1 MSFDI
6 NIINQNKIEA
16 LNSIRNFH
24 QISPSQLLAFEN
36 FVADLLNENQLYNF
50 IGKSTINDIWHRHI
64 LDSIQLVKYLNNFTD
79 KFADFGSGAGFPG
92 VILSIAGVKEIHLI
106 EKAFRKADF
115 LRKVKNISPNKI
127 YVHQKKLE
135 EINNLKFD
143 CIVSRALAPLDKLLN
158 YANIFLAENGYCLFL
173 KGKNLP
179 QEIILA
185 KQSFNFDYE
194 LFSSITNAESN
205 IIKISKLSIIK

>member
-1 MSFDI
+1 MSF
-6 NIINQNKIEA
+6 NIKIIDQNKIEA
-16 LNSIRNFH
+16 LKTIGNFH
-24 QISPSQLLAFEN
+24 QISASQILALESY
-36 FVADLLNENQLYNF
+36 VLDLLNENQLYNF

-64 LDSIQLVKYLNNFTD
+64 LDSFQLVKYLRNFTD
-79 KFADFGSGAGFPG
+79 KFADFGSGAGLPG
-92 VILSIAGVKEIHLI
+92 MVLSIAGIQEIHLI